1 MTEEVERSPEE
12 ERALQAIPQT
22 NLKRWRKNENKF
34 LDVENKRTKK
44 TFHKGRKPKHED
56 IHNQI
61 LELVNDLRSSLIP
74 ISCTDLTEIV
84 RGQFSNQLG
93 NSTSEGVRTMLRR
106 LLKKNNYVR
115 RRVTSHT
122 RPEVHVDLEEQKAN
136 YIAFIKNVL
145 EDVSLLKS
153 IPLNNIFI
161 INADQT
167 AVFFENIPKY
177 TLSKL
182 GEKNPRAFTL
192 GSSKNRLTAMCTI
205 VNNVSSFTTRLPNIA
220 NDEDKIDVDLRKITR
235 SPSLMSSPH
244 EFLPLVAQGAQ
255 RRPFPGFLKP

>member
-1 MTEEVERSPEE
+1 
-12 ERALQAIPQT
+12 
-22 NLKRWRKNENKF
+22 
-34 LDVENKRTKK
+34 
-44 TFHKGRKPKHED
+44 KPKHED

-205 VNNVSSFTTRLPNIA
+205 VNNGDKLPLYCVFNGLSFSSFTTRLPNIA